1 MLSFIEAIM
10 NARMASMITVVR
22 EGTKKLILS
31 NREIQDKDSLTS
43 LHEMAQLQINLPQ
56 RHSTTR
62 LRRDFPQGNARELS
76 STRIAGLRGLPIGI
90 Q

>member
-43 LHEMAQLQINLPQ
+43 LHEMAQI
-56 RHSTTR
+56 
-62 LRRDFPQGNARELS
+62 
-76 STRIAGLRGLPIGI
+76 
-90 Q
+90 